1 MIDALSF
8 LMNYESL
15 RAIWWGLLG
24 ALLIGFA
31 VMGGY
36 DLGVGAMLRVIA
48 KTDDER
54 RVLLNAVGPTWEG
67 NQVWFVLGGGAIFAA
82 YPLIYAAAFSGFF
95 VALIL
100 VLFALILRPVG
111 FDYRSKVE
119 DPRWRGFWDWCLVI
133 GGFVPA
139 LVFGVA
145 FGNLLQ
151 GVPFS
156 YDDSMRV
163 TYYGG
168 LLGLLNPFGL
178 LAGVVSLSM
187 LCMQGAAF
195 LQLKTEG
202 VIRER
207 ARRCLGIAI
216 VVLCVAFAAAGIWLA
231 IGIDGYRI
239 ASFAGTAAPSNPL
252 AKTVISEAGAWLAN
266 YRAAPILWLVPALV
280 FIASAATWL
289 LGAARSGLAFI
300 ASSIAVACVVL
311 TAGVSMFPFLMPS
324 SLNPSHSLTAWDATS
339 SLHTLRWMFWLV
351 LIFLPIIIA
360 YTSWVFRVMRGPVT
374 LEHIR
379 SSDAHY

>member
-1 MIDALSF
+1 MSELLYF
-8 LMNYESL
+8 LMSYESL
-15 RAIWWGLLG
+15 RVIWWGLLG

-31 VMGGY
+31 VLGGY
-36 DLGVGAMLRVIA
+36 DLGVGAMLWVIA

-67 NQVWFVLGGGAIFAA
+67 NQVWFILGGGAIFAA

-95 VALIL
+95 TALIL

-119 DPRWRGFWDWCLVI
+119 DPRWRGFWDWCLVL
-133 GGFVPA
+133 GGAVPA

-163 TYYGG
+163 TYQGG
-168 LLGLLNPFGL
+168 FLGLLNPFGL
-178 LAGVVSLSM
+178 LAGVVSVAM

-202 VIRER
+202 VIRNR
-207 ARRCLGIAI
+207 ARRCLGVAI
-216 VVLCVAFAAAGIWLA
+216 MVLCIAFAAAGIWLA
-231 IGIDGYRI
+231 LGIDGYRI
-239 ASFAGTAAPSNPL
+239 ATFAGTAAPSNPL
-252 AKTVISEAGAWLAN
+252 AKTVLHEAGAWLAN
-266 YRAAPILWLVPALV
+266 YRATPILWLVPTLV
-280 FIASAATWL
+280 FVAAATTWM
-289 LGAARSGLAFI
+289 LGSTRSGLAFI
-300 ASSIAVACVVL
+300 TSSIAVACVVL
-311 TAGVSMFPFLMPS
+311 TIGIAMFPFLMPS
-324 SLNPSHSLTAWDATS
+324 SLQPSHSLTVWDSTS

-374 LEHIR
+374 LEHVR
-379 SSDAHY
+379 GSDAHY

>member
-1 MIDALSF
+1 MTELLSF
-8 LMNYESL
+8 LMSYESL

-31 VMGGY
+31 VLGGY

-54 RVLLNAVGPTWEG
+54 RVLLNAIGPTWEG
-67 NQVWFVLGGGAIFAA
+67 NQVWFILGGGAVFAA
-82 YPLIYAAAFSGFF
+82 YPLIYAAAFSGFYT
-95 VALIL
+95 ALIL

-119 DPRWRGFWDWCLVI
+119 NPRWRGFWDWCLVI
-133 GGFVPA
+133 GGAVPA

-163 TYYGG
+163 TYQGG
-168 LLGLLNPFGL
+168 FLGLLNPYGL
-178 LAGVVSLSM
+178 LAGVVSVAM
-187 LCMQGAAF
+187 LCMHGAAF

-216 VVLCVAFAAAGIWLA
+216 IVLCLAFAAAGIWLA

-239 ASFAGTAAPSNPL
+239 VTFAGTAAPSDPL
-252 AKTVISEAGAWLAN
+252 TKHVVREAGGWLSN
-266 YRAAPILWLVPALV
+266 YAATPILWLVPALV
-280 FIASAATWL
+280 FIAAVSTWL
-289 LGAARSGLAFI
+289 FGVSRSGLAFI

-311 TAGVSMFPFLMPS
+311 TAGIAMFPFLLPS
-324 SLNPSHSLTAWDATS
+324 SLEPSHSLTAWDSTS

-351 LIFLPIIIA
+351 LLLLPVVIA
-360 YTSWVFRVMRGPVT
+360 YTSWVFHVLRGPVT
-374 LEHIR
+374 LEHVR
-379 SSDAHY
+379 GSDAHY